1 MADKNKKEKK
11 KSQAGLIAGNRRATY
26 DYAILET
33 VEAGLVLQGTEIK
46 AIREG
51 RVNLRE
57 SFARSLGNE
66 LWLFGMHVA
75 PYSHSSSTDHDPTR
89 PRKLLLH
96 RKEIDKLKISG
107 QSKGLTMVP
116 LGLYLKRGMAKVTL
130 ALAKGKRQYEK
141 RRVIVQRD
149 IEREIRRELKRR

>member
-1 MADKNKKEKK
+1 MADKKRNEKK
-11 KSQAGLIAGNRRATY
+11 KSQVGLIAGNRRATY

-96 RKEIDKLKISG
+96 RKEIDKLKILG

-149 IEREIRRELKRR
+149 IEREIRRELKQR

>member
-1 MADKNKKEKK
+1 MADKNKNEKK